1 MSRVY
6 AIEVRDTPFYRECG
20 VDRFRV
26 LRQEGVADRYEIRI
40 YLDGRDLY
48 YVSSATYW
56 LPPPHQ
62 VAGIVE
68 RPEHTWEGLAAAGP
82 ASSVPRTVNRS
93 WRNPDCS
100 LTIWTNKVFTFAVQ
114 VALKNGQVIRA
125 RHRLTSNEDFRA
137 HTLRPADTM
146 YHGNATVSFGVE
158 PPSPVVEADARAANM
173 HTDQPP
179 RTMEAGR

>member
-1 MSRVY
+1 ML
-6 AIEVRDTPFYRECG
+6 AG
-20 VDRFRV
+20 VPTKDVSV
-26 LRQEGVADRYEIRI
+26 LAGAGDVVPVAPALFAARPADVGPIKI

-48 YVSSATYW
+48 YVSTATYW

-68 RPEHTWEGLAAAGP
+68 CPEHTWDGLAAGL

-100 LTIWTNKVFTFAVQ
+100 LAIWTNKVFTFAVQ
-114 VALKNGQVIRA
+114 VALKNGQVIRT

-137 HTLRPADTM
+137 HTLRPEDTM
-146 YHGNATVSFGVE
+146 YHGNATVSFGVV
-158 PPSPVVEADARAANM
+158 PHASPLVEANPREADA
-173 HTDQPP
+173 HTGPP
-179 RTMEAGR
+179 A